1 MAWCFEDEANAHAD
15 RVLDELALDDREA
28 VVPGLWMLEVVNV
41 LLVAERR
48 KRLSPVQSRRFL
60 ELLMALPITVDEGS
74 FHVRLP
80 ELLATGRECDL
91 SAYDASYIEL
101 AERLGLPMATDDRK
115 LKKAAELRRIELLAA

>member
-1 MAWCFEDEANAHAD
+1 MVWCFEDEANPYAD

-28 VVPGLWMLEVVNV
+28 VVPGLWTLEVVNV

-60 ELLMALPITVDEGS
+60 ELLMALPVTVDQGS
-74 FHVRLP
+74 FHVRSP

-91 SAYDASYIEL
+91 SAYDASYVEL
-101 AERLGLPMATDDRK
+101 AERLGLPMATGDEK
-115 LKKAAELRRIELLAA
+115 LKKAAELRQIGILLT